1 MNLLRLAGKPLQ
13 IVREPL
19 TEGLIRRVFYGEN
32 EDKGNRLHIGPNMVH
47 AMVIHPDGTIGW
59 ESLTENLITDAGVD
73 ALFEAHNNV
82 AFRADY
88 MAVSNNATAPAT
100 TDTTLAGELS
110 TNGFDR
116 TEATYAHSAG
126 TSTGTMV
133 ASWTATG
140 TVADIHKMGLF
151 TAVSSGTLVYTTAF
165 STDASVTADDTL
177 EVTDT
182 ITIS

>member
-1 MNLLRLAGKPLQ
+1 MNFLKLVNRPLK

-19 TEGLIRRVFYGEN
+19 SDGLIKRFMYGEH
-32 EDKGNRLHIGPNMVH
+32 EDKGNRLRIGPNIVH
-47 AMVIHPDGTIGW
+47 AMVIHPDGTVGW
-59 ESLTENLITDAGVD
+59 QSITENLLTDAGVD

-88 MAVSNNATAPAT
+88 MAVSNNATAPSAS
-100 TDTTLAGELS
+100 DTTLDGELS
-110 TNGFDR
+110 SSGFDR
-116 TEATYAHSAG
+116 TEASYAHTPGA
-126 TSTGTMV
+126 STGTMI

-165 STDASVTADDTL
+165 TTDASVTADDTL